1 MMAKVVLGVLISG
14 RGSNLQSIID
24 AITAGKLDAHI
35 AVVVSNKREAFGV
48 ERAQKHGLK
57 TVFVD
62 PKPFKEQANPREAY
76 DHAVLEI
83 LKAHD
88 VELVILA
95 GYMRIVTSVIINS
108 YEGKMM
114 NIHPSLLPSF
124 PGLHAQRQALEWGA
138 KVSGCTVHFVT
149 EGMDEGP
156 IIIQVA
162 VPIQED
168 DTEETLSARI
178 LEHEHRVY
186 PEAIQL
192 YAEGRLKIEG
202 RRTRILKIVKREV

>member
-1 MMAKVVLGVLISG
+1 MAKLVLGVLISG

-24 AITAGKLDAHI
+24 AIEAGTVDARI
-35 AVVVSNKREAFGV
+35 AVVVSNKPEAFGL
-48 ERAQKHGLK
+48 ERARHHGLK

-62 PKPFKEQANPREAY
+62 PKPFKEQTNRREAY
-76 DHAVLEI
+76 DQAVLDV
-83 LKAHD
+83 LKAHG

-95 GYMRIVTSVIINS
+95 GYMRIVTPVLIDP
-108 YEGKMM
+108 YEGKLM

-124 PGLHAQRQALEWGA
+124 PGLHAQKQALEWGV

-156 IIIQVA
+156 IIVQA
-162 VPIQED
+162 TVPIHED
-168 DTEETLSARI
+168 DTAETLSARI
-178 LEHEHRVY
+178 LEHEHRIY

-192 YAEGRLKIEG
+192 YAKGGLKIEG
-202 RRTRILKIVKREV
+202 RRTRIAKSVK

>member
-1 MMAKVVLGVLISG
+1 MASVVLGVLVSG

-24 AITAGKLDAHI
+24 SITAGILNARI
-35 AVVVSNKREAFGV
+35 AVVASNKAEAFGL
-48 ERAQKHGLK
+48 ERAQKHGIK

-62 PKPFKEQANPREAY
+62 PKPFKEQTNPREAY
-76 DHAVLEI
+76 DHAVLDI
-83 LKAHD
+83 LKSHG

-95 GYMRIVTSVIINS
+95 GYMRIVSTVLINA
-108 YEGKMM
+108 YAGKMM

-124 PGLHAQRQALEWGA
+124 PGLHAQKQALDWGA

-156 IIIQVA
+156 IIIQAA
-162 VPIQED
+162 VPVQEGD
-168 DTEETLSARI
+168 NEETLSARI
-178 LEHEHRVY
+178 IQEEHRIY

-192 YAEGRLKIEG
+192 YAQGRLSIEG
-202 RRTRILKIVKREV
+202 RRTRISESVKREA